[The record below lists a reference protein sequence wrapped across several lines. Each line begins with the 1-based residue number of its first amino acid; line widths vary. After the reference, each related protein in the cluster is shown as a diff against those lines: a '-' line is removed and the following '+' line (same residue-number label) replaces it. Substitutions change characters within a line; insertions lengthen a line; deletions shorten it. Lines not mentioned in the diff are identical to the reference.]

1 MTRKITCPQILI
13 IEHLKANYTIKARLL
28 RCTSSRCSK
37 SYELLLPR
45 IGLLASSDHQRYGS
59 TIRNSNDEVHK
70 NILLYKIIVLYKI
83 ILHSKSSSPNA
94 SPEARS
100 AIDRFQKL
108 QLMLL
113 LLLLCLFLE
122 PHLLL
127 QWQNTLQSDRSTGL
141 WSPLSFN

>member
-1 MTRKITCPQILI
+1 MTRKIACPQILI

-37 SYELLLPR
+37 SYELPLPR

-70 NILLYKIIVLYKI
+70 NILLYKI

-113 LLLLCLFLE
+113 LLLLLLCLFLE

>member
-59 TIRNSNDEVHK
+59 TIRNSNDEVYK
-70 NILLYKIIVLYKI
+70 N

-108 QLMLL
+108 QLMLLL

>member
-28 RCTSSRCSK
+28 RYTSSRCSK

-59 TIRNSNDEVHK
+59 TIRNSNDEVYK
-70 NILLYKIIVLYKI
+70 N